1 MNKLNN
7 QFCNACILY
16 IFGINLKSHL
26 VTVLANTVEYQN
38 NCLDNLGSQ
47 TIYRLNI

>member
-1 MNKLNN
+1 MYS
-7 QFCNACILY
+7 LY
-16 IFGINLKSHL
+16 FWDKSTLKSHL

-47 TIYRLNI
+47 TIYRLNIWTIIQ